1 MHHITIAA
9 SGQAVGPLTSIG
21 LNKSCA
27 QITRDKL
34 VRDHPVY
41 LRLCPVTWWGVVLCY
56 AVLAPVLL
64 RGKIIRR
71 NVCTAVA
78 VHTRGY

>member
-9 SGQAVGPLTSIG
+9 SGKAVGPLTSIG
-21 LNKSCA
+21 LNKLCA

-41 LRLCPVTWWGVVLCY
+41 LRLCPVAWWSV
-56 AVLAPVLL
+56 
-64 RGKIIRR
+64 
-71 NVCTAVA
+71 
-78 VHTRGY
+78 